1 MAVEMVALLVVC
13 SIGCDGGFYGKLH
26 AAACVDLSFQ
36 LSFLI
41 NLILVSV
48 MSVHF

>member
-13 SIGCDGGFYGKLH
+13 SIGCDGGFYGRLH
-26 AAACVDLSFQ
+26 AAACIDLSFL
-36 LSFLI
+36 LSSLL

-48 MSVHF
+48 ISVHF